1 MLTRENKK
9 HSRKSMRHMKFY
21 QTKLK
26 EKNMICKYKP
36 LLSRNKEINK
46 KHQTLKKIFS
56 NNKITI
62 NKNTNNNNRD
72 PLLGIQSMLIISRKN
87 LKNYLEK
94 NKLEDPLMLNMEVG
108 KQEIN
113 GRSSII
119 LSEKMI
125 LFLRIKEESSM
136 NIINSINS
144 RNNKSLKDLKK

>member
-1 MLTRENKK
+1 MKL
-9 HSRKSMRHMKFY
+9 MKFY
-21 QTKLK
+21 QTKIK
-26 EKNMICKYKP
+26 EKNMICKYKS

-62 NKNTNNNNRD
+62 NKNTNNNIRD
-72 PLLGIQSMLIISRKN
+72 HLLGIQSMLIISRKN

-94 NKLEDPLMLNMEVG
+94 NKLEDLLMLNTEVG

-119 LSEKMI
+119 LLKKMI

-144 RNNKSLKDLKK
+144 RNKKSLIDLKK

>member
-1 MLTRENKK
+1 
-9 HSRKSMRHMKFY
+9 MKFY
-21 QTKLK
+21 QTKIK
-26 EKNMICKYKP
+26 EKNMICKYKS
-36 LLSRNKEINK
+36 LLSRNKKINK

-62 NKNTNNNNRD
+62 NKNTNNNIRD
-72 PLLGIQSMLIISRKN
+72 HLLGIQSMLIISRKN

-94 NKLEDPLMLNMEVG
+94 NKLEDLLMLNTEVG

-119 LSEKMI
+119 LLKKMI

-136 NIINSINS
+136 SIINSINS
-144 RNNKSLKDLKK
+144 RNNKSLIDLKK

>member
-1 MLTRENKK
+1 MKL
-9 HSRKSMRHMKFY
+9 MKFY
-21 QTKLK
+21 QTKIK
-26 EKNMICKYKP
+26 EKNMICKYKS

-62 NKNTNNNNRD
+62 NKNTNNNIRD
-72 PLLGIQSMLIISRKN
+72 HLLGIQSMLIISRKN

-94 NKLEDPLMLNMEVG
+94 NKLEDLLMLNTEVG

-119 LSEKMI
+119 LLKKMI

-144 RNNKSLKDLKK
+144 RNNKSLIDLKK

>member
-1 MLTRENKK
+1 MKL
-9 HSRKSMRHMKFY
+9 MKFY
-21 QTKLK
+21 QTKIK
-26 EKNMICKYKP
+26 EKNMICKYKY

-62 NKNTNNNNRD
+62 NKNTNNNIRD
-72 PLLGIQSMLIISRKN
+72 HLLGIQSMLIISRKN

-94 NKLEDPLMLNMEVG
+94 NKLEDLLMLNTEVG

-119 LSEKMI
+119 LLKKMI

-144 RNNKSLKDLKK
+144 RNNKSLIDLKK

>member
-1 MLTRENKK
+1 MKL
-9 HSRKSMRHMKFY
+9 MKFY
-21 QTKLK
+21 QTKIK
-26 EKNMICKYKP
+26 EKNMICKYKS

-46 KHQTLKKIFS
+46 KHQTLKKNFS

-62 NKNTNNNNRD
+62 NKNTNNNIRD
-72 PLLGIQSMLIISRKN
+72 PLLGIQSMLNISRKN

-94 NKLEDPLMLNMEVG
+94 NKLEDLLMLNTEVG

-119 LSEKMI
+119 LLKKMI

-136 NIINSINS
+136 SIINSINS
-144 RNNKSLKDLKK
+144 RNNKSLID

>member
-1 MLTRENKK
+1 
-9 HSRKSMRHMKFY
+9 MKFY
-21 QTKLK
+21 QTKIK
-26 EKNMICKYKP
+26 EKNMICKYKS

-62 NKNTNNNNRD
+62 NKNTNNNIRD
-72 PLLGIQSMLIISRKN
+72 HLLGIQSMLIISRKN

-94 NKLEDPLMLNMEVG
+94 NKLEDLLMLNTEVG

-119 LSEKMI
+119 LLKKMI

-144 RNNKSLKDLKK
+144 RNNKSLIDLKK